1 MEQQQTR
8 YTLGKR
14 DASGSYPVMVDGFPA
29 GTIYRRHGVWFATMP
44 GHRIDRRFSN
54 GKNGISSGRFAA
66 ADHLVEMIDQ
76 GQRPTI
82 AAQATT
88 THPLPRTGLLRI
100 EGTETYAHLVPDL
113 KLSLA
118 TLVRA
123 AEAMAR
129 VAQLGWTPKA
139 GYPGADQPWLLECR
153 LCGWIGYRFWSKL
166 RGRNGDGIPR
176 PANRHPGCIPV
187 ADHAAAL
194 IELAAERRHTC
205 PCPQAHPTDYAGAL
219 GVLLTARRMIAEDG
233 TTAHP
238 DYARRI
244 LEPCPAATLR
254 AESLR
259 GALTVLTQLRPAG
272 SRPKG
277 QHTTS

>member
-1 MEQQQTR
+1 MEQQTR
-8 YTLGKR
+8 YVIGTR
-14 DASGSYPVMVDGFPA
+14 DASGSYPVTVDGIPA

-44 GHRIDRRFSN
+44 GHRIDARFSN
-54 GKNGISSGRFAA
+54 GKDGVSSGRFAA
-66 ADHLVEMIDQ
+66 AEHLVTMVDQ
-76 GQRPTI
+76 GKRPTI
-82 AAQATT
+82 APQATT
-88 THPLPRTGLLRI
+88 THALPRTTLLRI

-113 KLSLA
+113 KLTLA
-118 TLVRA
+118 NLVRA

-129 VAQLGWTPKA
+129 VVQVGWTPRA

-153 LCGWIGYRFWSKL
+153 LCGWVGFRFWSKL

-176 PANRHPGCIPV
+176 PITRHPGCIPV
-187 ADHAAAL
+187 ADHAQAL
-194 IELAAERRHTC
+194 INLAAERRHTC
-205 PCPQAHPTDYAGAL
+205 TCSQSHPSDYASAR
-219 GVLLTARRMIAEDG
+219 GVLLTARRMIAENG
-233 TTAHP
+233 TVAHP

-259 GALTVLTQLRPAG
+259 EALVSLTQLRPAW

-277 QHTTS
+277 QQTTR